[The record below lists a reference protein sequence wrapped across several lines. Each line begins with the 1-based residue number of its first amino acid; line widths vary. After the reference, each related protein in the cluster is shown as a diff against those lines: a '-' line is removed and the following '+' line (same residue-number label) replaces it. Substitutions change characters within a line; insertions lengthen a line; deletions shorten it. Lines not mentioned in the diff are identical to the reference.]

1 MIESFADEET
11 EKIFKGRVSRK
22 LPLTIQK
29 TARRKLL
36 YLEEAED
43 LHDLRSPPGN
53 RLELLRGDRAGQ
65 YSMRINEQ
73 WRLCFYWEAGKA
85 KQVKIEDYHD

>member
-11 EKIFKGRVSRK
+11 ERIFKGRISRK

-36 YLEEAED
+36 YLEDAED

-53 RLELLRGDRAGQ
+53 PLELLRGDHAGQ
-65 YSMRINEQ
+65 YSIRINEQ

-85 KQVKIEDYHD
+85 KQVQIEDYHD